1 MMRKTIMAAA
11 LAAVLVP
18 CGVGCGSGSGD
29 ASGKGAASAH
39 DAMGKMSVDELAA
52 KMADAKAGKLALF
65 VYDNNHKER
74 FDQSHIPGAKW
85 LAFDKVSAA
94 DLPADKE
101 ATLVFYCA
109 NEH

>member
-1 MMRKTIMAAA
+1 MRKMILAAA
-11 LAAVLVP
+11 LAAALVP
-18 CGVGCGSGSGD
+18 FGAGCSSRSGD
-29 ASGKGAASAH
+29 ASGAQGAH
-39 DAMGKMSVDELAA
+39 DAMKKMTVDELTA
-52 KMADAKAGKLALF
+52 KMADAKSGKLALF

-94 DLPADKE
+94 DLPQDKE

>member
-1 MMRKTIMAAA
+1 MRRTIMAVLAAA
-11 LAAVLVP
+11 LLVP
-18 CGVGCGSGSGD
+18 LTAGCGTHSD
-29 ASGKGAASAH
+29 ASGKGAESAH
-39 DAMGKMSVDELAA
+39 DAMGKMTVDELAA
-52 KMADAKAGKLALF
+52 KMADAKSGKLALF
-65 VYDNNHKER
+65 IYDNNHKER

>member
-1 MMRKTIMAAA
+1 MAAV

-18 CGVGCGSGSGD
+18 IAGCGSKSSD
-29 ASGKGAASAH
+29 ASGKGAESAH
-39 DAMGKMSVDELAA
+39 DAMAKMSVDELAA
-52 KMADAKAGKLALF
+52 KMDEAKSGKLALF
-65 VYDNNHKER
+65 IYDNNHKER

-85 LAFDKVSAA
+85 VAFDKVSAA
-94 DLPADKE
+94 DLPQDKN